1 MNRAQRSAC
10 RGQGTKFKVLRLFS
24 ALRLMNRLLYK
35 FAIGWHNDDM
45 SEKNKN
51 VDLIVVQAHMA
62 LEDYFT
68 EENFHKKIRFLF
80 EKIHAIREKDANGN
94 PVNFGLVVFPEYIGT
109 FIGMM
114 GFGGKIKSA
123 KTGGEAMTRIGA
135 SLLLR
140 VLMNMVKFRAFST
153 TPGLFLSRSYDM
165 YRVYFSTFSRLAK
178 EFSLYVV
185 AGSILL
191 PENKFGFVESPF
203 APKEGKVYNMS
214 LTFAPDGACVNMT
227 KKVHLVPTQEDVMK
241 LSAGKREELKPLEL
255 PFAKAGNLICY
266 DGFNESHTGKQ
277 ERFVPLGEYYDKMGV
292 KILTQPSANSWWWD
306 EAWTFNEPGE
316 NLVRRDQ
323 WLCEGLYR
331 QMNNLKNVRYG
342 LNPLLNAQIFDY
354 HFDGKSYI
362 FRRGDDG
369 KISVAREAKRSDIL
383 PESEEILLETV
394 SAESLT

>member
-1 MNRAQRSAC
+1 M
-10 RGQGTKFKVLRLFS
+10 L
-24 ALRLMNRLLYK
+24 LLYNHVSW
-35 FAIGWHNDDM
+35 WHNDGM
-45 SEKNKN
+45 NEQSKN
-51 VDLIVVQAHMA
+51 VDLIVVQAHMQ

-68 EENFHKKIRFLF
+68 EENFRKKIRSLF
-80 EKIHAIREKDANGN
+80 EKIHVAREKDSKGK
-94 PVNFGLVVFPEYIGT
+94 PVNDGLCVFPEYIGT
-109 FIGMM
+109 FIGMT
-114 GFGGKIKSA
+114 GYGEKIKSA
-123 KTGGEAMTRIGA
+123 KTGDEAMTRIGT
-135 SLLLR
+135 SLLPR
-140 VLMNMVKFRAFST
+140 VLMNMLKFRAFST
-153 TPGLFLSRSYDM
+153 SPGLFLTRSYDI
-165 YRVYFSTFSRLAK
+165 YSIYFQTFSRLAK

-191 PENKFGFVESPF
+191 PENKYGLVETPF

-214 LTFAPDGACVNMT
+214 LTFSPDGTCANMT

-266 DGFNESHTGKQ
+266 DGFNESHTGKH
-277 ERFVPLGEYYDKMGV
+277 ERFVPLGEYYDKLGV

-316 NLVRRDQ
+316 NLIRRDQ
-323 WLCEGLYR
+323 WLCEGLHR
-331 QMNNLKNVRYG
+331 QMADLKNVRYG

-362 FRRGDDG
+362 FRREDDR
-369 KISVAREAKRSDIL
+369 KVTVLRETKRSGIS